1 MILLTGATGYLGS
14 HLLKAFENQNKEVL
28 ILKRSASNT
37 SRIENLIRKIPFENI
52 DEVEIGDLF
61 KKYPIT
67 QIVHCATCYGR
78 HGESPL
84 EILNTNVS
92 FPLELAHFGAAHGLK
107 AFYNTSTSLPEDLN
121 IYAMSKKHLESWL
134 FKYSDKFKIINIKPE
149 YFYGPGDDP
158 SKFITM
164 LISKM
169 KNDAGK
175 IPLSTGEQKRD
186 FFYID
191 DLVNAYQ
198 KLIANESQL
207 EPLSSFEIGSG
218 QNISLKA
225 LVLKIA
231 RELEYDPTN
240 LGFGAIPTRPNEIME
255 SKADLTA
262 IKKMGWS
269 PEISL
274 DEGLIRTIKIEL

>member
-14 HLLKAFENQNKEVL
+14 HLLKAFVNKNKEVL
-28 ILKRSASNT
+28 ILKRSGSKTA
-37 SRIENLIRKIPFENI
+37 RLQDFIRKIPFENI
-52 DEVEIGDLF
+52 DEVEIGRLF
-61 KKYPIT
+61 KKYPIS

-78 HGESPL
+78 HGESTIEL
-84 EILNTNVS
+84 FKTNVS

-107 AFYNTSTSLPEDLN
+107 AFYNTSTSLPENLN
-121 IYAMSKKHLESWL
+121 TYALSKKHLESWL
-134 FKYSDKFKIINIKPE
+134 FKYSDRFKVINIKPE
-149 YFYGPGDDP
+149 YFFGPGDDQ

-164 LISKM
+164 LIYKM
-169 KNDAGK
+169 RNNADQ
-175 IPLSTGEQKRD
+175 IPLSAGDQKRD

-198 KLIANESQL
+198 KLISNESLL

-231 RELEYDPTN
+231 QQLEYNTTKLD
-240 LGFGAIPTRPNEIME
+240 FGAIPTRPNEIME

-262 IKKMGWS
+262 IKRIGWS

-274 DEGLIRTIKIEL
+274 NEGLIRTIKIEL